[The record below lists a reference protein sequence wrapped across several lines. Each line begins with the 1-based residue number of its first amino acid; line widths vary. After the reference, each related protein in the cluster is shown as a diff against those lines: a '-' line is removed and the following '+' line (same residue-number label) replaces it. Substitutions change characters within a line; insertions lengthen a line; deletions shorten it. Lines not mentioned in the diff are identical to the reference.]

1 MIVTHSVVEGLKVIL
16 GNAQCHASMFLLLVL
31 LLVYVC
37 SSNSVEL
44 TKVGVMLHIYCEKE
58 RGEDNVK

>member
-1 MIVTHSVVEGLKVIL
+1 MLLLHLFAAGAAIL
-16 GNAQCHASMFLLLVL
+16 LLLLVL